1 MSRLRTYGRSVVL
14 TGLLALGAAGP
25 ACAGETETEV
35 TAIPAAGE
43 LIGSVIAGF
52 PAVPITISA
61 ELQSR
66 NSRGDVE
73 KKLNVEIMLDWH
85 GRIPSARYTIRDA
98 FGKNLEGLTVKPARF
113 GKTSYR
119 YFRGEALVASP
130 LPDLSGHIQDTDFT
144 WNDLSLSFL
153 WWPDGQTV
161 GIEEIK
167 GRRCYV
173 ADLPAPDPADGGD
186 AGMRVWI
193 DPQAHM
199 LLQAAAFDSSGART
213 HLLQIK
219 SFKKINKV
227 WMIQNLDMQSF
238 PSGHKTVMRVRQVET
253 PEDKAQKA
261 ARSAADTDTLDIRP
275 VE

>member
-1 MSRLRTYGRSVVL
+1 MSRLLTYRVTVAL
-14 TGLLALGAAGP
+14 ACLLAAGP
-25 ACAGETETEV
+25 ACFSVPAGEPEQETQ
-35 TAIPAAGE
+35 AIPGADE
-43 LIGSVIAGF
+43 LIRSVLAGF

-85 GRIPSARYTIRDA
+85 GRTPSARYTIRDA
-98 FGKNLEGLTVKPARF
+98 FGKNLEGLTVKPSRS
-113 GKTSYR
+113 GPSSYR
-119 YFRGEALVASP
+119 YFQGEALVASK
-130 LPDLSGHIQDTDFT
+130 LPDLSRKIQDTDFT

-153 WWPDGQTV
+153 WWPNGSTA
-161 GIEEIK
+161 GLEEVK

-173 ADLPAPDPADGGD
+173 VDLPAPDGTDSGD
-186 AGMRVWI
+186 SGVRVWV

-199 LLQAAAFDSSGART
+199 LLQAAAHDAGGRRT
-213 HLLQIK
+213 RLLQVK

-238 PSGHKTVMRVRQVET
+238 PSGHKTVMRVRRVET
-253 PEDKAQKA
+253 PEDKAKKTA
-261 ARSAADTDTLDIRP
+261 ADDTDTLDIRP